1 MERCARGRRIEV
13 CTDARGSCRTRR
25 VAKAAI
31 RPSFYHRWRVGMRK
45 GGKHPI
51 NHIRD
56 VETRQNTEKGWN
68 RSLVVFQFSL
78 CTTIAEA
85 ELSVAHTD
93 VG

>member
-1 MERCARGRRIEV
+1 
-13 CTDARGSCRTRR
+13 
-25 VAKAAI
+25 
-31 RPSFYHRWRVGMRK
+31 MRK